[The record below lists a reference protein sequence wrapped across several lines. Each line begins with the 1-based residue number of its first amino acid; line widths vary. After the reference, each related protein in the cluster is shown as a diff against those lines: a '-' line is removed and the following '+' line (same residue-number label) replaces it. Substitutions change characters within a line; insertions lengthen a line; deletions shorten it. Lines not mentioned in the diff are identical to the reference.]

1 MWENA
6 DQQCFLNLKKSIQ
19 VTYYFTEFC
28 SDISCQS
35 VPAVWR
41 AFFFFLLIPLRVK
54 ISSFPGIPVASSY
67 SLSLPAHKF
76 TTSPA
81 TQECGLVL
89 HRKSGQLWCIPCCI
103 SGISV
108 PHIVSYL
115 VTLLS
120 FFFFFPLNIY
130 CISLSTVKD
139 FERRQ
144 AWITAVQLYLK
155 LYWHPEECPGNCCL
169 TRKTFSEQNKE

>member
-89 HRKSGQLWCIPCCI
+89 HRKTRAALMYPLLYIRHICPSYCFI
-103 SGISV
+103 SCHTTV
-108 PHIVSYL
+108 
-115 VTLLS
+115 
-120 FFFFFPLNIY
+120 FFFFFPL
-130 CISLSTVKD
+130 LTFTV
-139 FERRQ
+139 F
-144 AWITAVQLYLK
+144 
-155 LYWHPEECPGNCCL
+155 PCPL
-169 TRKTFSEQNKE
+169 